1 MTAARSAARPFV
13 LSPGAM
19 VAEPRTILVVDDE
32 DEIRQSLRGVL
43 SDEGFAVLEAGDGRR
58 ALEMV
63 RAEPPD
69 LVVLDVWLPE
79 IDGIALLEQIKAL
92 HPRLPVV
99 IICGHANIEAAV
111 RATRLGASDFIEKPF
126 SIEALLGS
134 IERAL
139 GVIADAA
146 GVGVDETPTPGPRA
160 SAAAPERGLPQRT
173 IGRSVVASGHGLHS
187 GVKTGVILHPMPPGS
202 GIVFQSLATEKSVPA
217 RVEFADSTGYATTL
231 FRGGFGAKT
240 VEHLL
245 ATLSG
250 YGVTNL
256 LVKMEGEVP
265 ALDGS
270 AIEFCRL
277 LDEAGVVEQA
287 GEPVDVYVVD
297 RRMEIVDRDSRLVVE
312 PADGLVVEYTLDY
325 PQPVGVQHRVY
336 EHRGPASFRDEIAP
350 ARTFG
355 FVHEFTRLAAA
366 GLAAGGRLDNC
377 VLIGEDGVV
386 NGELR
391 FPDEFVR
398 HKILDVLGDFA
409 LLGQPIRG
417 RITARATG
425 HRHNVAMVRRMLEVR
440 AAA

>member
-1 MTAARSAARPFV
+1 VSTSARR
-13 LSPGAM
+13 
-19 VAEPRTILVVDDE
+19 ILVVDDE

-43 SDEGFAVLEAGDGRR
+43 SDEGFAVEEAGDGRR

-63 RAEPPD
+63 RAARPD

-92 HPRLPVV
+92 HPDLPVV

-139 GVIADAA
+139 GGVVAAA
-146 GVGVDETPTPGPRA
+146 GGTAPESPVAGLRGGGGS
-160 SAAAPERGLPQRT
+160 SAARGLPQRT

-187 GVKTGVILHPMPPGS
+187 GVKTGVILHPMAPGS

-245 ATLSG
+245 ATLTG

-270 AIEFCRL
+270 ALEFCRL
-277 LDEAGVVEQA
+277 LEEAGVVEQP
-287 GEPVDVYVVD
+287 GDPVDVYAID
-297 RRMEIVDRDSRLVVE
+297 RRIEIVDRDSRLVVE
-312 PADGLVVEYTLDY
+312 PDDGFVVDYTLDY
-325 PQPVGVQHRVY
+325 PQPVGVQRHVY
-336 EHRGPASFRDEIAP
+336 EHRGPDSFRDEIAP

-386 NGELR
+386 NGQLR

-425 HRHNVAMVRRMLEVR
+425 HRHNVAMVRRMIEAR

>member
-1 MTAARSAARPFV
+1 MVHAA
-13 LSPGAM
+13 
-19 VAEPRTILVVDDE
+19 
-32 DEIRQSLRGVL
+32 
-43 SDEGFAVLEAGDGRR
+43 
-58 ALEMV
+58 
-63 RAEPPD
+63 PPD

-92 HPRLPVV
+92 HPGLPVV

-139 GVIADAA
+139 GGAA
-146 GVGVDETPTPGPRA
+146 QAARPGASTDPAPGPRG
-160 SAAAPERGLPQRT
+160 SGTGSPDRGLPQKT

-217 RVEFADSTGYATTL
+217 RVEHADSTGYATTL

-245 ATLSG
+245 ATLTG

-270 AIEFCRL
+270 ALEFCRL
-277 LDEAGVVEQA
+277 LEEAGVVEQA
-287 GEPVDVYVVD
+287 GDPVEVYVVD
-297 RRMEIVDRDSRLVVE
+297 RVHEIVDRDCRIAIEPFEGFVV
-312 PADGLVVEYTLDY
+312 DYTLDY
-325 PQPVGVQHRVY
+325 PQPVGVQHFTY
-336 EHRGPASFRDEIAP
+336 EYRGPASFRDEIAP

-391 FPDEFVR
+391 FADEFVR

-425 HRHNVAMVRRMLEVR
+425 HRHNVAMVRRMVEAR

>member
-1 MTAARSAARPFV
+1 MTSA
-13 LSPGAM
+13 
-19 VAEPRTILVVDDE
+19 PRTILVVDDE

-43 SDEGFAVLEAGDGRR
+43 SDEGFAVEEAGDGRR

-63 RAEPPD
+63 RRAPPD

-92 HPRLPVV
+92 HPGLPVV

-139 GVIADAA
+139 GGAAQAA
-146 GVGVDETPTPGPRA
+146 GPGSSPAPVPGPRGTGSA
-160 SAAAPERGLPQRT
+160 SPERGVAQKT

-202 GIVFQSLATEKSVPA
+202 GILFQSLATEKSVPA

-245 ATLSG
+245 ATLTG

-270 AIEFCRL
+270 ALEFCRL
-277 LDEAGVVEQA
+277 LDEAGVVEQP
-287 GEPVDVYVVD
+287 GDPVEVYVVD
-297 RRMEIVDRDSRLVVE
+297 RPQEIVDRASRISIEPCDGFVV
-312 PADGLVVEYTLDY
+312 DYTLDY
-325 PQPVGVQHRVY
+325 PQPVGVQRYVFRL
-336 EHRGPASFRDEIAP
+336 EGPASFRDQIAP

-355 FVHEFTRLAAA
+355 FVHEFTQLAAA

-425 HRHNVAMVRRMLEVR
+425 HRHNVAMVRRMVEAR

>member
-1 MTAARSAARPFV
+1 MNTGSRR
-13 LSPGAM
+13 
-19 VAEPRTILVVDDE
+19 ILVVDDE

-43 SDEGFAVLEAGDGRR
+43 SDEGFTVEEAGDGRR
-58 ALEMV
+58 AFEMLSAS
-63 RAEPPD
+63 RPD
-69 LVVLDVWLPE
+69 LVILDVWLPE
-79 IDGIALLEQIKAL
+79 IDGIALLEQIKAR
-92 HPRLPVV
+92 HPDLPVV

-111 RATRLGASDFIEKPF
+111 RATRLGAADFIEKPF

-139 GVIADAA
+139 GAPNQPVQSASEAIPA
-146 GVGVDETPTPGPRA
+146 PGPR
-160 SAAAPERGLPQRT
+160 SGNHVAPARLLPQRT

-202 GIVFQSLATEKSVPA
+202 GILFQSLATETSVPA

-231 FRGGFGAKT
+231 FRSGFGAKT

-245 ATLSG
+245 ATLQG
-250 YGVTNL
+250 YGVSNL

-270 AIEFCRL
+270 ALEFCRL
-277 LDEAGVVEQA
+277 LEEAGVVEQPGA
-287 GEPVDVYVVD
+287 PVEVYAVERMMEVGEKG
-297 RRMEIVDRDSRLVVE
+297 SRLVIE
-312 PADGLVVEYTLDY
+312 PYDGFAVDYTLDY
-325 PQPVGVQHRVY
+325 PQPVGVQHYVY
-336 EHRGPASFRDEIAP
+336 EHRGPESFRYEIAP

-355 FVHEFTRLAAA
+355 FVHEFTQLAAA

-377 VLIGEDGVV
+377 VLIGEDGVI

-391 FPDEFVR
+391 FANEFVR
-398 HKILDVLGDFA
+398 HKILDVMGDFA
-409 LLGQPIRG
+409 LLGQPICG

-425 HRHNVAMVRRMLEVR
+425 HRHNVAMVRRMVEVR
-440 AAA
+440 SAS

>member
-1 MTAARSAARPFV
+1 MEKAQK
-13 LSPGAM
+13 
-19 VAEPRTILVVDDE
+19 TILVVDDE
-32 DEIRQSLRGVL
+32 EEIRQSLRGVL
-43 SDEGFAVLEAGDGRR
+43 SDEGYAVIEAGDGRR
-58 ALEMV
+58 AL
-63 RAEPPD
+63 D
-69 LVVLDVWLPE
+69 LVQSASPSLVILDVWLPE
-79 IDGIALLEQIKAL
+79 IDGIALLEQIKGQR
-92 HPRLPVV
+92 PELPVV

-126 SIEALLGS
+126 SLEAILGS

-139 GVIADAA
+139 GTQEAA
-146 GVGVDETPTPGPRA
+146 AA
-160 SAAAPERGLPQRT
+160 SAAVGESVGEPARSVSGGRACEPGEESCRPQRT
-173 IGRSVVASGHGLHS
+173 IGKSVVASGHGLHS

-202 GIVFQSLATEKSVPA
+202 GIVFQSLATEKTVPA

-231 FRGGFGAKT
+231 FRQGFGAKT

-245 ATLSG
+245 ATLTG

-256 LVKMEGEVP
+256 LVKMENEVP

-270 AIEFCRL
+270 ALEFCHL
-277 LDEAGVVEQA
+277 IEEAGIVDQPGA
-287 GEPVDVYVVD
+287 GIDVYVVD
-297 RRMEIVDRDSRLVVE
+297 RRFEIEDKQSRLVVE
-312 PADGLVVEYTLDY
+312 PYDGLLVDYTLDY
-325 PQPVGVQHRVY
+325 PEPVGVQRY
-336 EHRGPASFRDEIAP
+336 AFDYRGSESFRDEIAP

-377 VLIGEDGVV
+377 VLIGEDGVI

-398 HKILDVLGDFA
+398 HKILDVLGDFT
-409 LLGQPIRG
+409 LLGRPLRA

-425 HRHNVAMVRRMLEVR
+425 HRHNVAMVRQLL
-440 AAA
+440 AAANGVG

>member
-1 MTAARSAARPFV
+1 VASDARR
-13 LSPGAM
+13 
-19 VAEPRTILVVDDE
+19 ILVVDDE

-43 SDEGFAVLEAGDGRR
+43 SDEGFAVEEAGDGRR

-63 RAEPPD
+63 RAARPD

-92 HPRLPVV
+92 HPDLPVV

-139 GVIADAA
+139 GGAVGAA
-146 GVGVDETPTPGPRA
+146 GGTAPDGPVAGLRGGGGS
-160 SAAAPERGLPQRT
+160 SAARGLPQKT

-187 GVKTGVILHPMPPGS
+187 GVKTGVILHPMAPDS

-245 ATLSG
+245 ATLTG

-270 AIEFCRL
+270 ALEFCRL
-277 LDEAGVVEQA
+277 LEEAGVVEQP
-287 GEPVDVYVVD
+287 GDPVDVYVID
-297 RRMEIVDRDSRLVVE
+297 RRIEIVDRDSRLVVE
-312 PADGLVVEYTLDY
+312 PDDGFAVDYTLDY
-325 PQPVGVQHRVY
+325 PQPVGVQRYVY
-336 EHRGPASFRDEIAP
+336 EHRGPGSFRDEIAP

-386 NGELR
+386 NGQLR

-425 HRHNVAMVRRMLEVR
+425 HRHNVAMVRRMIEAR